1 MFVTYQSTIIV
12 YKLKFW
18 IKDTKREDLNNEKQ
32 QKYDNQQTDIK
43 MEKNKIEYPILIYV
57 LLTLK

>member
-1 MFVTYQSTIIV
+1 MSGICSQFNHDMFVTYQSTIIV

-32 QKYDNQQTDIK
+32 QKYDNQQTDVR
-43 MEKNKIEYPILIYV
+43 MENNKV
-57 LLTLK
+57 